1 MMQFVDSGGLEE
13 AAVRA
18 NIALVQKKV
27 NNDIISEGVP
37 EESFEEEYRT
47 LVANVV
53 S

>member
-1 MMQFVDSGGLEE
+1 VGSGGLEE
-13 AAVRA
+13 AAVRS

-27 NNDIISEGVP
+27 NNDIVSEGIP
-37 EESFEEEYRT
+37 EEGFEEEYRT